1 MVSFEE
7 EMSAIIRS
15 SKKKIKKANPKAKP
29 RKLTKKEIANA
40 KWARAERK
48 SLDPLTKITKR
59 KKVKRRTK

>member
-7 EMSAIIRS
+7 EMSAMIRS
-15 SKKKIKKANPKAKP
+15 SKKKIKKAHPKAKP

-48 SLDPLTKITKR
+48 RLPKLCPSRPLPE
-59 KKVKRRTK
+59 VKRY